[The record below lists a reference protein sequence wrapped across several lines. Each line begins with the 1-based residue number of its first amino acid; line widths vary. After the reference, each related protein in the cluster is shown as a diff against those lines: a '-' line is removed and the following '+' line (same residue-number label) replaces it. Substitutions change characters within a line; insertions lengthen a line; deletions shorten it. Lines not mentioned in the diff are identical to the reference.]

1 MSDPTVNDLVARLEA
16 LETALAALRDRTS
29 SAAEGMTDADAGSP
43 HSPVEAARPGRRDL
57 LRYGSLALGAAAVGL
72 APRPAEAANGGPVL
86 IAATNTGTGQT
97 ILSSSGGGGAAF
109 QGSATSGVGTTA
121 GLVGETFSA
130 GAESVGV
137 GGLAGNTSSGLR
149 AGVFGQ
155 SQSPDGAG
163 VFGEG
168 GSPTG
173 LNFGVWGETASPGGY
188 AMFGRNVNGHGIVGV
203 TGATGGAAVIGLNN
217 GVSGAYAGIFVGP
230 VVITGSS
237 TVLGTKSAAVKH
249 PDGSHRLLYCVES
262 PECWFE
268 DFGKGQLHR
277 GSADI
282 TFDPDFAAVA
292 DMNDYH
298 VFVTPYDEH
307 AELMVGGRTDCGFRI
322 TAKNDSSSAQF
333 SWRVVA
339 RRNDVSAERL
349 AQVSI
354 PVAPPSPPEGA
365 WKSWA
370 VKNRSNPPRTKA

>member
-1 MSDPTVNDLVARLEA
+1 MSDSTVNDLIARLEA
-16 LETALAALRDRTS
+16 LETALVELRGHRSEVGATT
-29 SAAEGMTDADAGSP
+29 AEPGSDHP
-43 HSPVEAARPGRRDL
+43 SFEAARPGRRDL

-72 APRPAEAANGGPVL
+72 TPRPAEAANGDPIRIGMVNSGTQQTPLQSSVVDAAVFYARATSTTGPSAGL
-86 IAATNTGTGQT
+86 WGETA
-97 ILSSSGGGGAAF
+97 SSGD
-109 QGSATSGVGTTA
+109 
-121 GLVGETFSA
+121 
-130 GAESVGV
+130 ESVGV
-137 GGLAGNTSSGLR
+137 GGQAESTTGLV

-155 SQSPDGAG
+155 TRSDQGAG

-168 GSPTG
+168 GSTTG
-173 LNFGVWGETASPGGY
+173 LSIGVWGETQSPSGY
-188 AMFGRNVNGHGIVGV
+188 AMFARNPQGHGIVGS
-203 TGATGGAAVIGLNN
+203 TGAAGGAAVIGLDN

-268 DFGKGQLHR
+268 DFGKGQLQR

-282 TFDPDFAAVA
+282 SFDPDFAAVA

-307 AELMVGGRTDCGFRI
+307 ADLMVGARTDCGFRI
-322 TAKNDSSSAQF
+322 TAKNEASSAQF

-339 RRNDVSAERL
+339 RRKDVSAERL

-354 PVAPPSPPEGA
+354 PVAPPSPPVGA
-365 WKSWA
+365 WKSGP
-370 VKNRSNPPRTKA
+370 VKNRSKSTQR

>member
-1 MSDPTVNDLVARLEA
+1 MNDLIARLEA
-16 LETALAALRDRTS
+16 LETALVELRGRDNS
-29 SAAEGMTDADAGSP
+29 EAEATIADDATLKLA
-43 HSPVEAARPGRRDL
+43 PVEAARPGRRDL

-72 APRPAEAANGGPVL
+72 TPRPAEAADGGPVL
-86 IAATNTGTGQT
+86 IGAVNAGTGKTQ
-97 ILSSSGGGGAAF
+97 LNSSIVDDAAF
-109 QGSATSGVGTTA
+109 YGRSTSIVGPSAGVI
-121 GLVGETFSA
+121 GETLSI

-137 GGLAGNTSSGLR
+137 AGFADNSNSGLR
-149 AGVFGQ
+149 GGVFGQ
-155 SQSPDGAG
+155 SRSPDGVG
-163 VFGEG
+163 VYGE
-168 GSPTG
+168 STSATG

-188 AMFGRNVNGHGIVGV
+188 AMYGRNVNGHGIVGS

-217 GVSGAYAGIFVGP
+217 GINGAYAGIFVGP

-282 TFDPDFAAVA
+282 SLDPDFAAVA

-307 AELMVGGRTDCGFRI
+307 AELMVGARTDCGFRI
-322 TAKNDSSSAQF
+322 TAKNGSSSAQF

-339 RRNDVSAERL
+339 RRKDVSAERL

-354 PVAPPSPPEGA
+354 PDAPPSPPEGA
-365 WKSWA
+365 WKSGA
-370 VKNRSNPPRTKA
+370 FKNRRNRPGA